1 MYLWKMFG
9 VGTVAV
15 QVIIFYRPKNMLEHA
30 SSSND
35 PSNTWAA
42 KMFVRCSKG
51 ATKNANEEALLD
63 TWSRFKWFD
72 N

>member
-9 VGTVAV
+9 VGTVGV
-15 QVIIFYRPKNMLEHA
+15 QVIIFYRPKNMLEDG

-35 PSNTWAA
+35 PSNTWAT
-42 KMFVRCSKG
+42 KMVVRCNKG

-63 TWSRFKWFD
+63 TWS
-72 N
+72 